1 MFSESIKDGSFIAFS
16 SLLHHFHLILSRP
29 LLIVM
34 LQSQVLNVLPRRI
47 VAGFW
52 ASQETRVSVSEMQ
65 LTTLPNRMYLYML
78 IVVTP
83 V

>member
-1 MFSESIKDGSFIAFS
+1 
-16 SLLHHFHLILSRP
+16 
-29 LLIVM
+29 M